1 MKKVSIAMLSL
12 IMVISLLLTSQGSV
26 SAEAVQNSSTS
37 PSVAWVSGDNTFTV
51 APIAVVSLPGITT
64 LSNGM
69 IVPAGFKVPAEKQ
82 FEGVGIQISGFDS
95 GKLNACFAMTGV
107 NQGWGGQV
115 GQWTGTQWKL
125 LPTTITSPKETAY
138 SLACATVSGSGVFAL
153 LKWVVDASKL
163 PSAKPDCGYSIV
175 DMYGSQPYDYEGN
188 YNGTSYT
195 SVFDRW
201 TIQSDSDLT
210 GKFVTVTVLSSLPV
224 DTFTLGSISGTL
236 QPIGENYYQFEV
248 NPTAEYTQYNSN
260 DSVTYRL
267 DFGSC
272 SQVFTTMNNRE

>member
-1 MKKVSIAMLSL
+1 MLSL
-12 IMVISLLLTSQGSV
+12 VMVLSLLLTSQGSV
-26 SAEAVQNSSTS
+26 SAEAVQKSPAG
-37 PSVAWVSGDNTFTV
+37 PSVSWVSGDKTFTV
-51 APIAVVSLPGITT
+51 EPIAVVSLPGITT

-69 IVPAGFKVPAEKQ
+69 IVPAGFKNAAEKQ
-82 FEGVGIQISGFDS
+82 FEGVGIQVSGFDS

-138 SLACATVSGSGVFAL
+138 SLACAAVSGSGVYAL

-163 PSAKPDCGYSIV
+163 PSSKPDCGYSIL
-175 DMYGSQPYDYEGN
+175 DMYGTQPDEYEG
-188 YNGTSYT
+188 YYSGTYYT

-201 TIQSDSDLT
+201 YIQSNSDLT
-210 GKFVTVTVLSSLPV
+210 GKFVTVSVLSSSPA
-224 DTFTLGSISGTL
+224 DTFSLGSISGTL
-236 QPIGENYYQFEV
+236 QLDGGNYYYFEV
-248 NPTAEYTQYNSN
+248 DPAAEYTQYNSN
-260 DSVTYRL
+260 NSITYLL

-272 SQVFTTMNNRE
+272 SQVFTTLDNRE